1 MKTEVIFVIDGSG
14 SMGTK
19 ANDVRGG
26 FNTYVDELRKNKKAD
41 YSLSAIVFNT
51 SVFPLFSQ
59 KDLKDVPELTTQNY
73 VPGGGTAL
81 YDAIGAALD
90 EIKDVSTKFCSV
102 CGTKRNNGHK
112 FCAQCGGK
120 LDNEKSTY
128 LLIIM
133 TDGEENSSK
142 TYRKHHI
149 AQKIKDKEAQG
160 NWTVVYLGANQDA
173 MAEGTAMG
181 VQVGNTLTYDV
192 TDTKTYYSK
201 LASTTTAYQYASARG
216 DDNPLLS
223 VSNFAGVTA
232 TATPSGI
239 TESFVGISTGGA
251 PKTINKRHF
260 DRKEHNGKP

>member
-1 MKTEVIFVIDGSG
+1 MKTEVLFVIDGSG
-14 SMGTK
+14 SMASK

-26 FNTYVDELRKNKKAD
+26 FNTYVEELRKDKKGD
-41 YSLSAIVFNT
+41 YSLSATVFNT
-51 SVFPLFSQ
+51 NVFPLFSQ
-59 KDLKDVPELTTQNY
+59 KDLKDVPELSNANY

-90 EIKDVSTKFCSV
+90 EVKDVSTKFCSV

-112 FCAQCGGK
+112 FCAQCGEK
-120 LDNEKSTY
+120 LSNEKSVY

-149 AQKIKDKEAQG
+149 VQKIKDKEAQG

-181 VQVGNTLTYDV
+181 IQPGNTLTYQV
-192 TDTKTYYSK
+192 TDTKSYYSK
-201 LASTTTAYQYASARG
+201 LASATASFGMDVDGGYLTNA
-216 DDNPLLS
+216 
-223 VSNFAGVTA
+223 SNFAGVTA
-232 TATPSGI
+232 TATPSGV
-239 TESFVGISTGGA
+239 TQSFVSTSTDDT
-251 PKTINKRHF
+251 PKTIR
-260 DRKEHNGKP
+260 